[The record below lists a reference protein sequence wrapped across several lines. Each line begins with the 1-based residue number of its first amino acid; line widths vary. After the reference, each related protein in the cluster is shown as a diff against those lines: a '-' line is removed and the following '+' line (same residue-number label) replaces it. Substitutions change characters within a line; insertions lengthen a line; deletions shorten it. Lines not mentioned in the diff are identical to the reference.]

1 MENRWKINKIGLLN
15 YWWYDEEEFD
25 FSDGRM
31 ILRGTNG
38 SGKSVTMQSFIPLL
52 LDGKKTP
59 ERLDPFGNK
68 ARRIEDYVL
77 GYGDDIKEENTSYLY
92 MEFCKPSTQ
101 NYITIGMGLRGKR
114 GQPIN
119 FWGFLLNDG
128 RRIKKDFFLYKEIDN
143 KIPLTK
149 LKLKNRI
156 GLGGKVV
163 ETQKEY
169 MEMVNE
175 NIFHFET
182 IEEYEEFIKLL
193 IEIRTPK
200 LSKGE
205 GFRPSTVLEIMSNS
219 LQGLSDEDLRP
230 VSESIENMNKT
241 KEQLKFLQD
250 SKKAIDNIMGDY
262 KKYNECVLYNKA
274 KQYVEESKKY
284 KEALNEQKTMQD
296 RIALDKKE
304 QEEVTKEIEDIE
316 AKIKAVEF
324 KEQELSKSEVWNQEK
339 NLQELKA
346 KKVEIEK
353 NLEEK
358 TRKKE
363 AQEAEN
369 RRKENDIKEN
379 NSIYEEQKSE
389 FDSVNSQI
397 EEQANACYYDEYF
410 FAIDEIKKDIN
421 AQYNYA
427 SLRNDLKKYIEKI
440 EQAKIILEQVAT
452 LEKVYDEMQKNLEI
466 SKNKKIKQDNIVSQ
480 NRRSLE
486 EEKEKFI
493 EDMYKWESSNEIL
506 KIEQEDKV
514 KIAQNVRNYGEKTSY
529 DDIKLEVSNA
539 YSKIDSK
546 LLEKEI
552 TQKQL
557 KTENENKLNDV
568 KNEIEE
574 WKNLK
579 EPEPI
584 REDAVVQNRI
594 KLQEM
599 KIPFIPLYKAVEFKE
614 DVDET
619 TRNNIEAALMDMGL
633 LDALIIPKEYH
644 NKIREIDTN
653 FVDKYLVGDPKE
665 FRHDLSE
672 ILRVDLPEGSD
683 IKKEEVYNV
692 LKTIFLDNI
701 NDENYIDEN
710 GTYKIGL
717 LRGKADNKKVA
728 QYIGVIARKRFK
740 EQKIEELSKIKEQII
755 LEIEKN
761 NEILTKIENDR
772 QKLKQE
778 LENFIPKDILEE
790 KYNLLRVSINDLQ
803 SIENEI
809 KSRQEDLLVKFEEI
823 KEKRI
828 LLEEKTNRLQFKKTI
843 ETYKEALENVNE
855 LKDLIYELEKIHNN
869 LINTYQKIQII
880 KDNLEQNLQALDD
893 ILYDINKLNLE
904 NSVTDK
910 KIRAIEE
917 LMTDDIYEIKKQME
931 ECIKAKEE
939 LPKKRDELRDR
950 NVSLRKDIE
959 NNTNKNIEISEKVQ
973 NLSKTSKILQ
983 ENFKIELE
991 LKYVIENYEELS
1003 KEANKILKE
1012 YQKFEKDAYPIS
1024 HYLDNL
1030 SIKCRENAEY
1040 LVDYNLTIEDINR
1053 IDIDSQNIENQ
1064 FLPLYARRTRKDVKC
1079 YVKGQKVNLI
1089 RLEKEV
1095 EENIAETNMLIE
1107 EDDRILFEEILT
1119 NTVGRKI
1126 RERIYHAKQW
1136 VKSMNDLMESIDTTS
1151 KLSFSLNWRPKVA
1164 TDETEVDTKELV
1176 DILNADVKILRQEE
1190 VTKVANHFRSKFA
1203 KAEQRQKEE
1212 MKSFHN
1218 IMKEVLDYR
1227 TWFEFQFNYK
1237 KGNDSKKELTN
1248 NAFFKLSGGEKALAM
1263 YIPLFAAVVA
1273 KYESAGKDTPRI
1285 ISLDEAFAGV
1295 DDSNIR
1301 DMFRILTKLDL
1312 EYIINSQVLWGEY
1325 DTIPSLAINELISDP
1340 RAKVVSVIRYLWNG
1354 HVRELVATD

>member
-15 YWWYDEEEFD
+15 YWWYDEEEFY

-68 ARRIEDYVL
+68 ARKIEEYVL

-92 MEFCKPSTQ
+92 MEFNKPNTE
-101 NYITIGMGLRGKR
+101 NYITIGIGLRGKK

-128 RRIKKDFFLYKEIDN
+128 RRIKEDFFLYKEVEN

-149 LKLKNRI
+149 LELKNRI

-241 KEQLKFLQD
+241 KEQLKFLES
-250 SKKAIDNIMGDY
+250 SKKAIDNIMVDY
-262 KKYNECVLYNKA
+262 RKYNECVLYSKA
-274 KQYVEESKKY
+274 KQYVEENKKY
-284 KEALNEQKTMQD
+284 KDILNEEKLLQD
-296 RIALDKKE
+296 KIVLDKKE
-304 QEEVTKEIEDIE
+304 YEEVNREIEDID
-316 AKIKAVEF
+316 AKIKVVEF
-324 KEQELSKSEVWNQEK
+324 KEQELSKSEIWNLEK
-339 NLQELKA
+339 NLQELKV
-346 KKVEIEK
+346 KKREIEK
-353 NLEEK
+353 SLEEK
-358 TRKKE
+358 NMKKE
-363 AQEAEN
+363 AQEVEN
-369 RRKENDIKEN
+369 RKKENTIKQN
-379 NSIYEEQKSE
+379 NSKYDEYKNE
-389 FDSVNSQI
+389 FDNITSKI
-397 EEQANACYYDEYF
+397 EEKASECFYDEYF
-410 FAIDEIKKDIN
+410 FAIDEIKKNIN
-421 AQYNYA
+421 TQYNYS
-427 SLRNDLKKYIEKI
+427 SLRYDLKKYIDRI
-440 EQAKIILEQVAT
+440 EDAKIIIEQVAT
-452 LEKVYDEMQKNLEI
+452 MEKMYDDMEKSFEV
-466 SKNKKIKQDNIVSQ
+466 SKNKKIKQDNIVLQ

-486 EEKEKFI
+486 DEKGKFI
-493 EDMYKWESSNEIL
+493 EDMYKWEASNVIL
-506 KIEQEDKV
+506 KITQEDKI
-514 KIAQNVRNYGEKTSY
+514 KIAQNVRNYGEKSGY
-529 DDIKLEVSNA
+529 DDIKIEVSNA
-539 YSKIDSK
+539 YSKIDAK

-552 TQKQL
+552 EEKQV
-557 KTENENKLNDV
+557 KNENEKKLNDI
-568 KNEIEE
+568 KTEIEE
-574 WKNLK
+574 WKNQK

-584 REDAVVQNRI
+584 REKAVVENRI

-599 KIPFIPLYKAVEFKE
+599 KIPFIPLYKAVEFKPE
-614 DVDET
+614 VDES

-644 NKIREIDTN
+644 NKIQEIDNN
-653 FVDKYLVGDPKE
+653 FVDKYLVGNPKE
-665 FRHDLSE
+665 FKHDLSQ
-672 ILRVDLPEGSD
+672 ILKIDLPENYE

-692 LKTIFLDNI
+692 LKTIFLDDI
-701 NDENYIDEN
+701 NDENYIDEK
-710 GTYKIGL
+710 GIYKIGL
-717 LRGKADNKKVA
+717 LRGKADSKKVA
-728 QYIGVIARKRFK
+728 QYIGVITRKRYK
-740 EQKIEELSKIKEQII
+740 EQKIEELLKMKEEII
-755 LEIEKN
+755 LEIEKS
-761 NEILTKIENDR
+761 NEILAKIENDK
-772 QKLKQE
+772 QKLKLE
-778 LENFIPKDILEE
+778 LENFIPKNDLEE
-790 KYNLLRVSINDLQ
+790 KYNNLRVSINDLQ

-809 KSRQEDLLVKFEEI
+809 KTKQEELYIKFEEI
-823 KEKRI
+823 KNKKI
-828 LLEEKTNRLQFKKTI
+828 LLEEKTNKLKFKKTV
-843 ETYKEALENVNE
+843 EVYKEILECVYE
-855 LKDLIYELEKIHNN
+855 IKDLIYELEKMHNN
-869 LINTYQKIQII
+869 LINTYQKIEII
-880 KDNLEQNLQALDD
+880 KENLEQNLLALDD

-904 NSVTDK
+904 NNVIEK
-910 KIRAIEE
+910 KIKANEE
-917 LMTDDIYEIKKQME
+917 LMTDDIYEVKKQME
-931 ECIKAKEE
+931 ECIKAKQE
-939 LPKKRDELRDR
+939 LPKKRDELRDKS
-950 NVSLRKDIE
+950 VSLRKDIE
-959 NNTNKNIEISEKVQ
+959 NNTQKNIEISEKVQ
-973 NLSKTSKILQ
+973 FLSKTSKILQ
-983 ENFKIELE
+983 ENFKIELD
-991 LKYVIENYEELS
+991 LKYVVESYEEIT
-1003 KEANKILKE
+1003 KEANRILKE
-1012 YQKFEKDAYPIS
+1012 YQKFEKDAYPVS

-1053 IDIDSQNIENQ
+1053 IDIDSISDENQ
-1064 FLPLYARRTRKDVKC
+1064 FLSLYARRTRKDVKC

-1095 EENIAETNMLIE
+1095 IENITETNMLIE

-1136 VKSMNDLMESIDTTS
+1136 VKAMNDLMESIDTTS

-1176 DILNADVKILRQEE
+1176 DILNSDVKILRQEE

-1237 KGNDSKKELTN
+1237 KGNDTKKELTN

-1273 KYESAGKDTPRI
+1273 KYDSARKDTPRI

-1340 RAKVVSVIRYLWNG
+1340 KIKVVSVIRYLWNG
-1354 HVRELVATD
+1354 HVRELLN

>member
-15 YWWYDEEEFD
+15 YWWYDEEEFY

-68 ARRIEDYVL
+68 ARKIEEYVL

-92 MEFCKPSTQ
+92 MEFNKPNTQ
-101 NYITIGMGLRGKR
+101 NYITIGIGLRGKK
-114 GQPIN
+114 GYPIN

-128 RRIKKDFFLYKEIDN
+128 RRIKEDFFLYKEVEN

-149 LKLKNRI
+149 LELKNRI

-200 LSKGE
+200 LSKGD

-241 KEQLKFLQD
+241 KEQLKFLQN

-262 KKYNECVLYNKA
+262 KKYNECVLYSKA
-274 KQYVEESKKY
+274 KQYVEENKRY
-284 KEALNEQKTMQD
+284 KDVLNEQKLLQD
-296 RIALDKKE
+296 KIELDKKE
-304 QEEVTKEIEDIE
+304 HEDVNIEIEDID
-316 AKIKAVEF
+316 AKIKVVEF
-324 KEQELSKSEVWNQEK
+324 KEQELSKSEIWNQEK

-346 KKVEIEK
+346 KKMEIEK
-353 NLEEK
+353 SLEEK
-358 TRKKE
+358 MKKKE
-363 AQEAEN
+363 EQEAEN
-369 RRKENDIKEN
+369 RKKEKNIKDN
-379 NSIYEEQKSE
+379 NEEYEKYKNE
-389 FDSVNSQI
+389 FDNINAQI
-397 EEQANACYYDEYF
+397 EEKASECFYDEYF
-410 FAIDEIKKDIN
+410 FAIDEIKKNIN
-421 AQYNYA
+421 TQYNYP
-427 SLRNDLKKYIEKI
+427 SLRYDLKKYIDRI
-440 EQAKIILEQVAT
+440 EDAKLIIEQVAT
-452 LEKVYDEMQKNLEI
+452 MEKVYDDMQKNLEI
-466 SKNKKIKQDNIVSQ
+466 SKNKKIKQDNIVLQ
-480 NRRSLE
+480 NRKSLE
-486 EEKEKFI
+486 DEKEKFI
-493 EDMYKWESSNEIL
+493 EDMYKWEASNEIL
-506 KIEQEDKV
+506 KIAQEDKI
-514 KIAQNVRNYGEKTSY
+514 KIAQNVRNYGEKSSY
-529 DDIKLEVSNA
+529 DDIKIEVSNA
-539 YSKIDSK
+539 YSKIDAK

-552 TQKQL
+552 AEKQV
-557 KTENENKLNDV
+557 KNENENKLNDI
-568 KNEIEE
+568 KAEIEE
-574 WKNLK
+574 WKNQK

-584 REDAVVQNRI
+584 RERAVVENRI

-599 KIPFIPLYKAVEFKE
+599 NIPFIPLYKAVEFKAE
-614 DVDET
+614 VDES

-644 NKIREIDTN
+644 NKIQEIDNN
-653 FVDKYLVGDPKE
+653 FVDKYLVGNPKE
-665 FRHDLSE
+665 FKHDLSE
-672 ILRVDLPEGSD
+672 ILKIDLPENTG
-683 IKKEEVYNV
+683 IKKEDVYNV
-692 LKTIFLDNI
+692 LKTIFLDDI
-701 NDENYIDEN
+701 NDENYIDEK
-710 GTYKIGL
+710 GIYKIGL
-717 LRGKADNKKVA
+717 LRGKADSKKVA
-728 QYIGVIARKRFK
+728 QYIGVIARKRYK
-740 EQKIEELSKIKEQII
+740 EQKIEELSKMKEQII
-755 LEIEKN
+755 LEIGKS
-761 NEILTKIENDR
+761 NEILAKIENDK
-772 QKLKQE
+772 QKLKLE
-778 LENFIPKDILEE
+778 LENFISKNALEE

-809 KSRQEDLLVKFEEI
+809 NSKQEELSIKFDEL
-823 KEKRI
+823 KDKKI
-828 LLEEKTNRLQFKKTI
+828 LLEEKTNKLKFKKTV
-843 ETYKEALENVNE
+843 EVYKEMLECVHEIN
-855 LKDLIYELEKIHNN
+855 DLIHDLEKIHNN
-869 LINTYQKIQII
+869 LINTYQKIEII
-880 KDNLEQNLQALDD
+880 KENLEQNLLVLDD

-904 NSVTDK
+904 NNVTQK
-910 KIRAIEE
+910 KIKANEE

-931 ECIKAKEE
+931 ECIKAKKE
-939 LPKKRDELRDR
+939 LPKKRDELRDKSI
-950 NVSLRKDIE
+950 SLRKDIE
-959 NNTNKNIEISEKVQ
+959 NNMQKNIEISEKVQ
-973 NLSKTSKILQ
+973 FLSKTSKILQ
-983 ENFKIELE
+983 ENFKIELD
-991 LKYVIENYEELS
+991 LKYVVESYEEIT
-1003 KEANKILKE
+1003 KEANRILKE
-1012 YQKFEKDAYPIS
+1012 YQKFEKEAYPVS

-1040 LVDYNLTIEDINR
+1040 LIDYNLTIEDINR
-1053 IDIDSQNIENQ
+1053 IDLDNIRDENQ

-1095 EENIAETNMLIE
+1095 IENITETNMLIE

-1151 KLSFSLNWRPKVA
+1151 KLSFSLNWRPKTA

-1176 DILNADVKILRQEE
+1176 DILNSDVKILRQEE

-1237 KGNDSKKELTN
+1237 KGNDTKKELTN

-1273 KYESAGKDTPRI
+1273 KYDSARNDTPRI

-1340 RAKVVSVIRYLWNG
+1340 KIKVVSVIRYLWNG
-1354 HVRELVATD
+1354 HVRELLN

>member
-15 YWWYDEEEFD
+15 YWWYDEEEFY

-68 ARRIEDYVL
+68 ARKIEEYVL

-92 MEFCKPSTQ
+92 MEFNKPNTE
-101 NYITIGMGLRGKR
+101 NYITIGIGLRGKK

-128 RRIKKDFFLYKEIDN
+128 RRIKEDFFLYKEVEN

-149 LKLKNRI
+149 LELKNRI

-241 KEQLKFLQD
+241 KEQLKFLES
-250 SKKAIDNIMGDY
+250 SKKAIDNIMVDY
-262 KKYNECVLYNKA
+262 RKYNECVLYSKA
-274 KQYVEESKKY
+274 KQYVEENKKY
-284 KEALNEQKTMQD
+284 KDILNEEKLLQD
-296 RIALDKKE
+296 KIVLDKKE
-304 QEEVTKEIEDIE
+304 YEEVNREIEDID
-316 AKIKAVEF
+316 AKIKVVEF
-324 KEQELSKSEVWNQEK
+324 KEQELSKSEIWNLEK
-339 NLQELKA
+339 NLQELKV
-346 KKVEIEK
+346 KKREIEK
-353 NLEEK
+353 SLEEK
-358 TRKKE
+358 NMKKE
-363 AQEAEN
+363 AQEVEN
-369 RRKENDIKEN
+369 RKKENTIKQN
-379 NSIYEEQKSE
+379 NSKYDEYKNE
-389 FDSVNSQI
+389 FDNITSKI
-397 EEQANACYYDEYF
+397 EEKASECFYDEYF
-410 FAIDEIKKDIN
+410 FAIDEIKKNIN
-421 AQYNYA
+421 TQYNYS
-427 SLRNDLKKYIEKI
+427 SLRYDLKKYIDRI
-440 EQAKIILEQVAT
+440 EDAKIIIEQVAT
-452 LEKVYDEMQKNLEI
+452 MEKMYDDMEKSFEV
-466 SKNKKIKQDNIVSQ
+466 SKNKKIKQDNIVLQ
-480 NRRSLE
+480 NRGSLE
-486 EEKEKFI
+486 DEKGKFI
-493 EDMYKWESSNEIL
+493 EDMYKWEASNVIL
-506 KIEQEDKV
+506 KITQEDKI
-514 KIAQNVRNYGEKTSY
+514 KIAQNVRNYGEKSSY
-529 DDIKLEVSNA
+529 DDIKIEVSNA
-539 YSKIDSK
+539 YSKIDAK

-552 TQKQL
+552 EEKQV
-557 KTENENKLNDV
+557 KNENEKKLNDI
-568 KNEIEE
+568 KTEIEE
-574 WKNLK
+574 WKNQK

-584 REDAVVQNRI
+584 REKAVVENRI

-599 KIPFIPLYKAVEFKE
+599 KIPFIPLYKAVEFKPE
-614 DVDET
+614 VDES

-644 NKIREIDTN
+644 NKIQEIDNN
-653 FVDKYLVGDPKE
+653 FVDKYLVGNPKE
-665 FRHDLSE
+665 FKHDLSQ
-672 ILRVDLPEGSD
+672 ILKIDLPENYE

-692 LKTIFLDNI
+692 LKTIFLDDI
-701 NDENYIDEN
+701 NDENYIDEK
-710 GTYKIGL
+710 GIYKIGL
-717 LRGKADNKKVA
+717 LRGKADSKKVA
-728 QYIGVIARKRFK
+728 QYIGVIARKRYK
-740 EQKIEELSKIKEQII
+740 EQKIEELLKMKEEII
-755 LEIEKN
+755 LEIEKS
-761 NEILTKIENDR
+761 NEILAKIENDK
-772 QKLKQE
+772 QKLKLE
-778 LENFIPKDILEE
+778 LENFIPKNDLEE
-790 KYNLLRVSINDLQ
+790 KYNNLRVSINDLQ

-809 KSRQEDLLVKFEEI
+809 KTKQEELYIKFEEI
-823 KEKRI
+823 KNKKI
-828 LLEEKTNRLQFKKTI
+828 LLEEKTNKLKFKKTV
-843 ETYKEALENVNE
+843 EVYKEILECVYE
-855 LKDLIYELEKIHNN
+855 IKDLIYELEKMHNN
-869 LINTYQKIQII
+869 LINTYQKIEII
-880 KDNLEQNLQALDD
+880 KENLEQNLLALDD

-904 NSVTDK
+904 NNVIEK
-910 KIRAIEE
+910 KIKANEE
-917 LMTDDIYEIKKQME
+917 LMTDDIYEVKKQME
-931 ECIKAKEE
+931 ECIKAKQE
-939 LPKKRDELRDR
+939 LPKKRDELRDKS
-950 NVSLRKDIE
+950 VSLRKDIE
-959 NNTNKNIEISEKVQ
+959 NNTQKNIEISEKVQ
-973 NLSKTSKILQ
+973 FLSKTSKILQ
-983 ENFKIELE
+983 ENFKIELD
-991 LKYVIENYEELS
+991 LKYVVESYEEIT
-1003 KEANKILKE
+1003 KEANRILKE
-1012 YQKFEKDAYPIS
+1012 YQKFEKDAYPVS

-1053 IDIDSQNIENQ
+1053 IDIDSISDENQ
-1064 FLPLYARRTRKDVKC
+1064 FLSLYARRTRKDVKC

-1095 EENIAETNMLIE
+1095 IENITETNMLIE

-1136 VKSMNDLMESIDTTS
+1136 VKAMNDLMESIDTTS

-1176 DILNADVKILRQEE
+1176 DILNSDVKILRQEE

-1237 KGNDSKKELTN
+1237 KGNDTKKELTN

-1273 KYESAGKDTPRI
+1273 KYDSARKDTPRI

-1340 RAKVVSVIRYLWNG
+1340 KIKVVSVIRYLWNG
-1354 HVRELVATD
+1354 HVRELLN